1 MKTKIL
7 ASLAL
12 LSSAFAFTSCLE
24 DNPDYAAGIPSPII
38 SLEDVRR
45 LYQGSD
51 VVLETGKLA
60 GAHQIVGVVISDPS
74 GKNVPGGPNTVVLQ
88 NKRRGAIRGI
98 ILPLNDTPTNLAA
111 GDSVVVDI
119 AGATLSK
126 ASGALRIE
134 GLSAANIEKVGSNKK
149 AALREVNIQTLLA
162 NLDTYEG
169 TLVRITGGSLTPVPV
184 SGDMY
189 KGDKVLADGSNNS
202 IVLHTEADASFAA
215 RRMPASATFIGIP
228 MGASA
233 APQLWMRTAADALD
247 PSGPIY
253 AKFPESFEA
262 VPASTKGSYNM
273 NTAAVPD
280 NTVTFGTGP
289 WKLYQ
294 SILGNTSGRD
304 RYTGAQGIRIQ
315 QNLSESAYVE
325 MKFDVPN
332 GATKVTLIYG
342 AYYTDP
348 ASSWKLEYSQDQGKT
363 WKQTGQTI
371 TDAGNWQRSITF
383 LMDISGPVRFRI
395 NKLGLG
401 TSNPPAVSN
410 GRLGLDDIAIYE
422 N

>member
-7 ASLAL
+7 ASFAL
-12 LSSAFAFTSCLE
+12 LSSAFAFTGCLE

-51 VVLETGKLA
+51 VVLEANKLA
-60 GAHQIVGVVISDPS
+60 GAHQVVGVVISNPS
-74 GKNVPGGPNTVVLQ
+74 GQNVPGGPNTVVIQ
-88 NKRRGAIRGI
+88 NKRRGVIRGI
-98 ILPLNDTPTNLAA
+98 ILPLNDTPNLAA

-119 AGATLSK
+119 AGTTLSK
-126 ASGALRIE
+126 TSGTLRIE
-134 GLSAANIEKVGSNKK
+134 GLSAANVEKVASGKTVQPQ
-149 AALREVNIQTLLA
+149 EVNIQTLLT
-162 NLDTYEG
+162 NLDMYEG
-169 TLVRITGGSLTPVPV
+169 TLVRITGGSITPVPV
-184 SGDMY
+184 SGDTY
-189 KGDKVLADGSNNS
+189 KGDKTLADGSNNS
-202 IVLHTEADASFAA
+202 VLLHTEAAATFAT
-215 RRMPASATFIGIP
+215 RRVPASATFVGIP
-228 MGASA
+228 MGTEA
-233 APQLWMRTAADALD
+233 ATQLWMRTEADALD

-253 AKFPESFEA
+253 AKFPESFDA
-262 VPASTKGSYNM
+262 VPAAIKGSYNM

-304 RYTGAQGIRIQ
+304 RYTGAQGIRMQ
-315 QNLSESAYVE
+315 QNLTESGYVE

-332 GATKVTLIYG
+332 GATKVTLVYG
-342 AYYTDP
+342 AYYTD
-348 ASSWKLEYSQDQGKT
+348 ASSSWKLEYSQDQGKT
-363 WKQTGQTI
+363 WKQSGQTI
-371 TDAGNWQRSITF
+371 TDASNWQRSITF
-383 LMDISGPVRFRI
+383 LMNISGPVRFRI

-401 TSNPPAVSN
+401 PSNPPAVSN